1 MSHLAPRT
9 TIFPVS
15 RLALSAALA
24 LAFSVAATAHAAS
37 LDCPALYELYRGCH
51 TQGREAYGSRICL
64 EASRTAMTTAL
75 GKTLRKSPQTAQA
88 LVDLVCGTGC
98 DDGLSQL
105 PLATRQEFTE
115 AFCD

>member
-1 MSHLAPRT
+1 VVLASVLAPTQAR
-9 TIFPVS
+9 
-15 RLALSAALA
+15 
-24 LAFSVAATAHAAS
+24 AAS
-37 LDCPALYELYRGCH
+37 LDCPALYELYRSCH
-51 TQGREAYGSRICL
+51 AQGREADSGKICL
-64 EASRTAMTTAL
+64 EASRLAMTGAL
-75 GKTLRKSPQTAQA
+75 AKTMRKSPQTAQA